1 MKNKQLKKTV
11 QIINEKGLHA
21 RASAEFVKIASK
33 YQCIIEVCKNNETVL
48 GTSIMELL
56 MLGAS
61 KGSYITIK
69 AKGEDAKEALKE
81 LTKLVTSSFY
91 EGG

>member
-1 MKNKQLKKTV
+1 MKNKHLEKIV
-11 QIINEKGLHA
+11 QISNEKGLHA
-21 RASAEFVKIASK
+21 RASAEFVKIALK
-33 YQCIIEVCKNNETVL
+33 YESNIEVCKNNETVL

-69 AKGEDAKEALKE
+69 AEGKDAEEALKE
-81 LTKLVTSSFY
+81 LTTLVTSSFN
-91 EGG
+91 EE

>member
-1 MKNKQLKKTV
+1 MKSSQLKKIV
-11 QIINEKGLHA
+11 QITNEKGLHA
-21 RASAEFVKIASK
+21 RASAEFVKTALK
-33 YQCIIEVCKNNETVL
+33 YKSIIEVCKNNETVI

-91 EGG
+91 EGE